1 MGLQN
6 GKGAGLVDGAFDDA
20 QTVTPSDT
28 INAAHRLKDVRGLWS
43 NDGGDVAVITE
54 TVAAAGEKSGTAP
67 TAANEVI
74 FTLLPGVFLPLRVA
88 YVLAA
93 DTAATDVKVFY

>member
-6 GKGAGLVDGAFDDA
+6 SKGAGLVDAAFDDA
-20 QTVTPSDT
+20 QTVTPSDL

-54 TVAAAGEKSGTAP
+54 TVAATAERTGVP
-67 TAANEVI
+67 TTAAAEVI